1 MNFVGKE
8 KLKNLSYQGWR
19 NLLIKNLVSIA
30 KFFSVQSISKETI
43 LDGPLVKENI
53 MPNVLKFRE
62 EVAHLFTLSYRFP
75 IHQLFK
81 ISCLH
86 LLYREKHECAVVKP
100 TESLRYFFETCQ
112 AYAHSRTYWKC
123 NKDVFRFFYD

>member
-75 IHQLFK
+75 I
-81 ISCLH
+81 
-86 LLYREKHECAVVKP
+86 KP
-100 TESLRYFFETCQ
+100 II
-112 AYAHSRTYWKC
+112 
-123 NKDVFRFFYD
+123 